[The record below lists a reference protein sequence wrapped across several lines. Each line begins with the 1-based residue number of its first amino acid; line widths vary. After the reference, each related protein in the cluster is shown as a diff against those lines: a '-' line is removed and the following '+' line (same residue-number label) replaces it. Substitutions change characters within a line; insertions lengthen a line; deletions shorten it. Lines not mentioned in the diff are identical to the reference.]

1 MGTVSEASVPAA
13 ATGLATRL
21 RSVVPLGGR
30 KDDGRELMAR
40 VVSSRVS
47 LRTRLREIWGAREL
61 FVFLVR
67 KDLKVKYK
75 NSVLGFLWSMLNPAF
90 VLLVYYVVFKYFLKN
105 PTPYFALY
113 LFAGLLIWNLFQ
125 TATTGAVSVIVAN
138 SGIVK
143 KVAFPREIL
152 ALSQVGTACVFFFF
166 QSLVL
171 ILFLVG
177 FQYSPAWSYLPIAL
191 FALVDLIVFA
201 AALSVFLS
209 AVNVFFRDIEHL
221 ILVVLNAWFW
231 GVPIIYSY
239 DLAYGMFARHHLI
252 WLARLYLANP
262 VTTVVISFQRA
273 LYGKVFVHIPGN
285 SHYAVLA
292 TYPYHVYVELL
303 GVQLG
308 AAVLLLFG
316 AMLVFGRISGNFAE
330 EL

>member
-1 MGTVSEASVPAA
+1 MGTVGEADVP
-13 ATGLATRL
+13 T
-21 RSVVPLGGR
+21 VVPLPSRQQSFVPRRGR
-30 KDDGRELMAR
+30 TGDGQELVAR
-40 VVSSRVS
+40 IVSSRVT
-47 LRTRLREIWGAREL
+47 LRARLQEIWHAREL

-125 TATTGAVSVIVAN
+125 TATTGSASVIVAN

-171 ILFLVG
+171 VLFLIG

-191 FALVDLIVFA
+191 FALVDLVIFSV
-201 AALSVFLS
+201 ALSVFLS
-209 AVNVFFRDIEHL
+209 AVNVYFRDIEHL
-221 ILVVLNAWFW
+221 ILVLLNAWFW

-239 DLAYGMFARHHLI
+239 DLVYGMFTRHHLV

-273 LYGKVFVHIPGN
+273 LYGKIFVHIQGN
-285 SHYAVLA
+285 PHYAVLA
-292 TYPYHVYVELL
+292 TYPYHFYLAIL

-308 AAVLLLFG
+308 VAILLLIG